1 MKFRGGVTNCSMF
14 VLRSVGGVDDSQD
27 SDEAIGETGV
37 QVVLVLGPDE
47 GGATDQGI
55 SSGFT
60 VKRGSF
66 ISVNELLVWE
76 IVDLDA
82 VFGTNNEPV
91 ELRGE
96 QDNVDWGFSI
106 NLFEMSSFNQVPDI
120 DFTVSTSGGN
130 EVSVWCKIKSVDLS
144 FVSDEGVLEGHDGV
158 IPDLDGL
165 IPRGGDNDWLLDI
178 VEVSNAGNPV
188 SVLVLVNGELAD
200 TVDVPN
206 LEVLVNGTGGNL
218 SVVWGESNREDVLGV
233 TNEGLSGLS
242 SLEVPESDSSIP
254 GGGKAESAILGD
266 IDIRDEVGV
275 SSHNLSGS
283 SEFFIFV
290 SVSSFSKVPDHE
302 GAISGS

>member
-1 MKFRGGVTNCSMF
+1 MIGKFRGGGTNCSMF

-120 DFTVSTSGGN
+120 DFTVSTSRGN

-144 FVSDEGVLEGHDGV
+144 LVSNEGVHQAHDGV
-158 IPDLDGL
+158 IPNLNGL
-165 IPRGGDNDWLLDI
+165 IPGGGDDDWGLNI

-188 SVLVLVNGELAD
+188 GVWVLVNGEF
-200 TVDVPN
+200 TGSVDVPD
-206 LEVLVNGTGGNL
+206 LDLLVDGSGGNL
-218 SVVWGESNREDVLGV
+218 SVVWGESNRENILGV
-233 TNEGLSGLS
+233 SDEGLSGLS
-242 SLEVPESDSSIP
+242 SRQVPESDGSIP
-254 GGGKAESAILGD
+254 
-266 IDIRDEVGV
+266 
-275 SSHNLSGS
+275 
-283 SEFFIFV
+283 
-290 SVSSFSKVPDHE
+290 
-302 GAISGS
+302 